1 MNTHAKFDEIAQRW
15 VRPRFERRRD
25 QRAARKQ
32 LGRER
37 NATLFSLVHS
47 NDAGFA
53 KRYPLRANLR
63 TNIGLDW
70 QASVMA
76 DFQSLAG
83 TATATTAT
91 TLSVAGLTASKWI
104 GHILVALVDVN
115 TIRYGTILSNTTG
128 AFTIDQWYDPTSSS
142 GASGSTPSATSKFVV
157 LPGGMPILWMALSTT
172 VQSGAVGDTALAGE
186 ITDSGLLR
194 TVPTSFTH
202 TASATS
208 WSIAKTYTATGTKTV
223 NSEAVFDAQN
233 AGRMPFESAEPNAP
247 TLVSGDTLAQTITCN
262 Y

>member
-1 MNTHAKFDEIAQRW
+1 MSAQLRFDKEQGRW
-15 VRPRFERRRD
+15 IRPRAERRRMA
-25 QRAARKQ
+25 RALRKH
-32 LGRER
+32 GPER
-37 NATLFSLVHS
+37 NSTIFRLVHS
-47 NDAGFA
+47 NDAGLI
-53 KRYPLRANLR
+53 KRYDPRGNLR
-63 TNIGLDW
+63 TNAGLDW

-104 GHILVALVDVN
+104 NHVLVALVDVN

-128 AFTIDQWYDPTSSS
+128 AFTIDQWYDPTSST

-157 LPGGMPILWMALSTT
+157 LPGGMPILWLALSTT
-172 VQSGAVGDTALAGE
+172 VQSGAVGDTTLAGE

-194 TVPTSFTH
+194 SVPTSFTH
-202 TASATS
+202 TAAATS
-208 WSIAKTYTATGTKTV
+208 WSLAKTYTATGTKTV
-223 NSEAVFDAQN
+223 NSEANFNAQN
-233 AGRMPFESAEPNAP
+233 GGAMPFESAEPNAP